1 MIDTTESTA
10 LAGIVV
16 IENGKGVAAS
26 YAGRLLALMGAT
38 VIKLER
44 PGDGD
49 PLRREVPQL
58 DEDLGTSAMFAY
70 LNVQKSGV
78 TIDLTTAPGRQ
89 LLGELLDRAAV
100 FIDDT
105 HPSERSDMGISPERL
120 CGERPGLIY
129 VSVLPFGAAGAHK
142 DYRAYELNSFHAG
155 GEGYLMPNG
164 LALEMFPERPP
175 IKVHGH
181 FAELNGGTSAVC
193 ATLAALFVQPDA
205 GGQLVDV
212 SVQDAN
218 VALSCFALQQLG
230 EGVLENRH
238 GRSFKYGGV
247 LECSDGYVQI
257 LTLEQHQWEGLVTLM
272 GSPEW
277 ALEAALKDPLERGR
291 RGAHINKHLRAWAK
305 TQQVEDLVKRGQAVN
320 VPLAKY
326 AEADDIFASAQ
337 TRERGMFANVAAA
350 GGREVPVLVA
360 PFQASAPKALKSWP
374 EKPGADNPRIFCD
387 WLGHSAS
394 ELERWTS
401 AGAV

>member
-1 MIDTTESTA
+1 MTDALDRAA
-10 LAGIVV
+10 LAGVIV
-16 IENGKGVAAS
+16 IENAKGVAAS
-26 YAGRLLALMGAT
+26 YAGRILALMGAT

-44 PGDGD
+44 PGEGD
-49 PLRREVPQL
+49 PLRREAPQL
-58 DEDLGTSAMFAY
+58 HEDFATSAIFAY
-70 LNVQKSGV
+70 LNVHKSSV
-78 TIDLTTAPGRQ
+78 TLDLSTRAGRQ
-89 LLGELLDRAAV
+89 LLGELLDRASV

-105 HPSERSDMGISPERL
+105 HPSERSESGIAPEKI
-120 CGERPGLIY
+120 CGERPNLIY
-129 VSVLPFGAAGAHK
+129 VSVLAFGTAGAHRE
-142 DYRAYELNSFHAG
+142 YRAYELNVFHSG

-164 LALEMFPERPP
+164 LALEMFPDRPP
-175 IKVHGH
+175 VKVYGH

-193 ATLAALFVQPDA
+193 ATLAALMVQSEV

-257 LTLEQHQWEGLVTLM
+257 LTLEQHQWEGLVKLM
-272 GSPEW
+272 GEPGW
-277 ALEAALKDPLERGR
+277 ALDPALKDPLERGR

-305 TQQVEDLVKRGQAVN
+305 SQTVEDLVKRGQALS

-326 AEADDIFASAQ
+326 AEPSDMFASAQ
-337 TRERGMFANVAAA
+337 TRERAMFAVLETA

-360 PFQASAPKALKSWP
+360 PFQASAPETLKSWP
-374 EKPGADNPRIFCD
+374 KQPGADNPRVFCD

-394 ELERWTS
+394 DLERWTKVS
-401 AGAV
+401 AI